1 MSATNYGQCG
11 ARTNY
16 SISIN
21 LVRCQF
27 RNVRLWVLPGDT
39 ALLDSGLA
47 DYSRHIRRML
57 SSRGTKAGPTKDRDS
72 LDKALSKISRILI
85 TRTFSMHKD

>member
-1 MSATNYGQCG
+1 MG
-11 ARTNY
+11 AARGHGTAGFRT
-16 SISIN
+16 
-21 LVRCQF
+21 
-27 RNVRLWVLPGDT
+27 
-39 ALLDSGLA
+39 
-47 DYSRHIRRML
+47 SRHIRRML

>member
-27 RNVRLWVLPGDT
+27 RNVRLWVLPGDM

-47 DYSRHIRRML
+47 
-57 SSRGTKAGPTKDRDS
+57 G
-72 LDKALSKISRILI
+72 ILEGC
-85 TRTFSMHKD
+85 